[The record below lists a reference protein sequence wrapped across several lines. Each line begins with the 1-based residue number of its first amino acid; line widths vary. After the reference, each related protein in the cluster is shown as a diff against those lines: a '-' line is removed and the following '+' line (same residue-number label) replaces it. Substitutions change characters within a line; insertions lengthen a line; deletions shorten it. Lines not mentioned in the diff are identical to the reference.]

1 MEARHGRAQRTA
13 VIALATTVALTV
25 AKVAVWAATGSLI
38 VLSQALDSAVDIV
51 VLVLVTFAV
60 RIAGKPADRTHQYGH
75 AKAENLV
82 ALGQMIVLGVFV
94 IIVGAEAIGRLAGGA
109 ADDAQAPNYAIA
121 LIGISLVVDLAR
133 AGLLARAGRDEGSA
147 ALKAGA
153 LNVITDAASAVVALV
168 SLILL
173 RNGIENADP
182 IGSLLVAATVAVA
195 TTRAGK
201 RSVDVLMDR
210 APQAQADAI
219 EAAASSAPGVTETR
233 RVRVRGD
240 ERQLFADV
248 TVATR
253 RTDSLERAHDIAEA
267 VEAQIARVVPGID
280 VVVHVEPVQ
289 ETSGLV
295 ERAKAAASRAEG
307 VHEIH
312 NVNVHSFN
320 DAGRDALHATLHAK
334 VEGGLSLGEAH
345 ELSDR
350 IEDAVRR
357 ELGPD
362 VRVDTHIEPLETTLA
377 AKDVTAERPD
387 LVTAVRALAL
397 VEPDVSDCHEVV
409 ITSSGGQLAVVAHV
423 DGRGDLPLARMHEA
437 SERIEHAIRSAHPQ
451 VGPVLIHFEPA

>member
-1 MEARHGRAQRTA
+1 
-13 VIALATTVALTV
+13 
-25 AKVAVWAATGSLI
+25 
-38 VLSQALDSAVDIV
+38 
-51 VLVLVTFAV
+51 VLVAFAV
-60 RIAGKPADRTHQYGH
+60 RIADKPADRTHQYGH

-94 IIVGAEAIGRLAGGA
+94 VVVGAEAIGRLAGDSSDQA
-109 ADDAQAPNYAIA
+109 RAPNYAIA
-121 LIGISLVVDLAR
+121 LIAVSLVVDLAR
-133 AGLLARAGRDEGSA
+133 AGLLVRTGRDEGSA
-147 ALKAGA
+147 ALHAGA

-168 SLILL
+168 SLVLV
-173 RNGIENADP
+173 RNGIANADP
-182 IGSLLVAATVAVA
+182 IGSLLVAAAVSVAAV
-195 TTRAGK
+195 RAGK

-210 APQAQADAI
+210 APQAQAAAI
-219 EAAASSAPGVTETR
+219 EAAASSAPGVSETR

-267 VEAQIARVVPGID
+267 VEREIGRVVPGID
-280 VVVHVEPVQ
+280 VVVHVEPVH

-320 DAGRDALHATLHAK
+320 EAGRDTLHATLHAK

-345 ELSDR
+345 DLSER

-357 ELGPD
+357 ELGED
-362 VRVDTHIEPLETTLA
+362 VRVDTHIEPLETTSR
-377 AKDVTAERPD
+377 AKDVTAERPE
-387 LVTAVRALAL
+387 LVETIRSLAL
-397 VEPDVSDCHEVV
+397 VEPDVKDCHEVV
-409 ITSSGGQLAVVAHV
+409 VTSLGSQLSVVAHV
-423 DGRGDLPLARMHEA
+423 GGRGDLALARMHEA
-437 SERIEHAIRSAHPQ
+437 SERIEHAIRSAHPE